1 MRKYFFLLLILLGLQ
16 SCYYPVKKDYGI
28 YSKSL
33 VFSKDQKW
41 LINNINTTVD
51 AHHRE
56 MMTAETMKLFTQLSE
71 GKAYDLKTAKSEN
84 LISHDIPFSPETDD
98 LEDLKNNSD
107 FNFLVNIYTFKVRNG
122 LDNSIGVQ
130 YEYNKNE
137 TFAMMDVY
145 DIKTLK
151 KIYTLKAYSEV
162 SVEKGEKATI
172 FTPSTEMM
180 TMKNFRSLLKSVKK
194 NAIQMNK

>member
-16 SCYYPVKKDYGI
+16 SCYYPVRKDYGI

-84 LISHDIPFSPETDD
+84 NRDFIDNIEEFKNLLIAKNICGIQENPLLLDKFTDEIIEQD
-98 LEDLKNNSD
+98 
-107 FNFLVNIYTFKVRNG
+107 
-122 LDNSIGVQ
+122 
-130 YEYNKNE
+130 
-137 TFAMMDVY
+137 
-145 DIKTLK
+145 
-151 KIYTLKAYSEV
+151 
-162 SVEKGEKATI
+162 
-172 FTPSTEMM
+172 
-180 TMKNFRSLLKSVKK
+180 
-194 NAIQMNK
+194 

>member
-16 SCYYPVKKDYGI
+16 SCYYPVRKDYGI

-84 LISHDIPFSPETDD
+84 LISHDIPFSPETED
-98 LEDLKNNSD
+98 LEDLKSNSD

-122 LDNSIGVQ
+122 LDHTLGVQ
-130 YEYNKNE
+130 DEYRKNE